1 MTHASITHTQKI
13 AALDWLVT
21 AEANGL
27 QHIRVALPIL
37 HPFVKSRRVRQIRT
51 VVDAIAEGWDELG
64 NRVRLT
70 PDLRVLQDI

>member
-1 MTHASITHTQKI
+1 MTHTAITLAQKI
-13 AALDWLVT
+13 SALDWLVA

-27 QHIRVALPIL
+27 QNIRIALPIL

-51 VVDAIAEGWDELG
+51 VVDAIAEGWDDLG

-70 PDLRVLQDI
+70 PDLRVVQDI